1 MTGVFQLTNSS
12 EGSLAC
18 MTGLSGHMWLLT
30 ASQLWEA
37 RDALNLLK
45 TGSLEKLEN
54 Y

>member
-1 MTGVFQLTNSS
+1 MFQPTNSF
-12 EGSLAC
+12 EGSLAYL
-18 MTGLSGHMWLLT
+18 TGLSSYMWLLT

-45 TGSLEKLEN
+45 MGSLEKLEN